1 MGVPGFVLRSIDTES
16 SGEIIQ
22 ATDVDP
28 IAHFT
33 PMKERWGG
41 WYVTGSHGDMRHLG
55 NIFAVDRDDA
65 QKVDRDAG
73 ANFQSLPKSLNA
85 APYLRDT
92 SDIVALMVLEHQT
105 RVHNLITRANYE
117 SRQASHLDK
126 SMNEALGRAPDFVSE
141 STQRRVAS
149 VGEALLEGILF
160 ANEFPLESPVT
171 GTSGFAESFS
181 ARGPFDSKNRSLFQL
196 DLKKRMFK
204 YPCSYLILSD
214 HFAALPEPVDF
225 YIRQRLASIL
235 KNGTPPPQ
243 GVNWSQEDRN
253 TLREILEELKPGW
266 LNIEA
271 LSTESAS

>member
-1 MGVPGFVLRSIDTES
+1 
-16 SGEIIQ
+16 
-22 ATDVDP
+22 
-28 IAHFT
+28 
-33 PMKERWGG
+33 
-41 WYVTGSHGDMRHLG
+41 
-55 NIFAVDRDDA
+55 
-65 QKVDRDAG
+65 
-73 ANFQSLPKSLNA
+73 
-85 APYLRDT
+85 
-92 SDIVALMVLEHQT
+92 MVLEHQT

-126 SMNEALGRAPDFVSE
+126 SMNGALGRAPDFVSE

-196 DLKKRMFK
+196 DLKKRMFQ

-214 HFAALPEPVDF
+214 HFVALPEPVDF
-225 YIRQRLASIL
+225 YIRQRLVSIL

-253 TLREILEELKPGW
+253 TLREMLEELKPGW